1 MKTGA
6 LILLAGL
13 LVCATTF
20 SGIYYLRTAESRT
33 LMSQPEPA
41 LAWLKKEFHLT
52 DAEYARIVAMHEA
65 YLPQCR
71 ERCQRI
77 AEQDRKLEKLLATQ
91 AVMTPEVRA
100 VIAERATTR
109 AECEA
114 AMLEHFLEVS
124 RTMPPEQGRRYLEW
138 VENQSSLCGQ
148 GMEQQHQTAEPHHH

>member
-1 MKTGA
+1 M
-6 LILLAGL
+6 
-13 LVCATTF
+13 
-20 SGIYYLRTAESRT
+20 
-33 LMSQPEPA
+33 MSQPEPA

-52 DAEYARIVAMHEA
+52 DAEYARIVAMHES
-65 YLPQCR
+65 YLPQCQ

-77 AEQDRKLEKLLATQ
+77 AEQDRRLEKLLARQ
-91 AVMTPEVRA
+91 AAMTPEVRS

-114 AMLEHFLEVS
+114 AMLEHFLDVS

-148 GMEQQHQTAEPHHH
+148 GMEKQHQAAEPHHH